1 MRMFVTKS
9 ALTDGV
15 YECEGKFSDY
25 APKKYFIPSND
36 WHSLRVGTEC
46 FESEQEA
53 ILKAETMRLN
63 EIKKYKKKIKE
74 LTVWKI
80 VVKHLEESHE

>member
-9 ALTDGV
+9 ALTNGV

-53 ILKAETMRLN
+53 IMKAEKMRLA
-63 EIKKYKKKIKE
+63 EMKKLKKKILE
-74 LTVWKI
+74 LKALRI
-80 VVKHLEESHE
+80 VVIHLEESHE